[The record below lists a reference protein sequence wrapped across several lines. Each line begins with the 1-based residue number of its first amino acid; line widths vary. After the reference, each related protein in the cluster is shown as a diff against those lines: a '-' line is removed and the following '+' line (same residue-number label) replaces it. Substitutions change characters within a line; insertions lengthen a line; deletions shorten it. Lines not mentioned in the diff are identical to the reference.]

1 MPEDHDLIQQFND
14 GDRKAF
20 DKLVT
25 KHIDMTYN
33 YYYSITQDEL
43 EADDLTQRVFI
54 KVYKSLKNF
63 RFDAAFTTYLYR
75 IKVNTL
81 NSYFFK
87 SKWRSFLHLDQA
99 PELQESD
106 DNYDKKALSTEL
118 WNAIKTLPT
127 KQRDVMNLRITNN
140 LSFREVGQVLDISED
155 AAKNNYSH
163 GVKKLRK
170 IMDTNK

>member
-1 MPEDHDLIQQFND
+1 MPEDHDLIKQFND

-33 YYYSITQDEL
+33 YYYSITHDQL
-43 EADDLTQRVFI
+43 EADDLTQRVFV
-54 KVYKSLKNF
+54 KLYKSLKNF

-99 PELQESD
+99 PELQVSD
-106 DNYDKKALSTEL
+106 DSYDKRALSTEL
-118 WNAIKTLPT
+118 WNAIKKLPR
-127 KQRDVMNLRITNN
+127 KQRNVMNLRVAESLT
-140 LSFREVGQVLDISED
+140 FKEVGEVLDISED
-155 AAKNNYSH
+155 SAKNNYSH
-163 GVKKLRK
+163 GVKTLRK
-170 IMDTNK
+170 IMGTNK

>member
-1 MPEDHDLIQQFND
+1 MPKDHDLIKQFND

-25 KHIDMTYN
+25 KHINMTYN
-33 YYYSITQDEL
+33 YYYSITRDEL

-54 KVYKSLKNF
+54 KLYKSLKNF

-87 SKWRSFLHLDQA
+87 NKWRSFLHLDQV
-99 PELQESD
+99 PELHVSD
-106 DNYDKKALSTEL
+106 DNYEKKALSIEL
-118 WNAIKTLPT
+118 WNAIKTLPK
-127 KQRDVMNLRITNN
+127 KQRNVMNLRVSEG
-140 LSFREVGQVLDISED
+140 LSFREVGDVLNISED

-163 GVKKLRK
+163 GVKTLRK
-170 IMDTNK
+170 IMGTNR

>member
-1 MPEDHDLIQQFND
+1 MPKDHDLIKQFND

-25 KHIDMTYN
+25 KHINMTYN
-33 YYYSITQDEL
+33 YYYSITRDEL

-54 KVYKSLKNF
+54 KLYKSLKNF

-87 SKWRSFLHLDQA
+87 NKWCNFFSWK
-99 PELQESD
+99 
-106 DNYDKKALSTEL
+106 Y
-118 WNAIKTLPT
+118 
-127 KQRDVMNLRITNN
+127 
-140 LSFREVGQVLDISED
+140 
-155 AAKNNYSH
+155 
-163 GVKKLRK
+163 
-170 IMDTNK
+170 

>member
-1 MPEDHDLIQQFND
+1 MPKDHDLIKQFND

-25 KHIDMTYN
+25 KHINMTYN
-33 YYYSITQDEL
+33 YYYSITRDEL

-54 KVYKSLKNF
+54 KLYKSLKNF

-87 SKWRSFLHLDQA
+87 NKWRSFLHLDQV
-99 PELQESD
+99 PELHVSD
-106 DNYDKKALSTEL
+106 DNYEKKALSIEL
-118 WNAIKTLPT
+118 WNAIKTLPK
-127 KQRDVMNLRITNN
+127 KQRNVMNLRVSEG
-140 LSFREVGQVLDISED
+140 LSFREVGDVLNISED

-163 GVKKLRK
+163 GLKTLRK
-170 IMDTNK
+170 IMDTNR

>member
-87 SKWRSFLHLDQA
+87 NKWRSFLHLDQA

-106 DNYDKKALSTEL
+106 NSYDKKVLSKEL

-127 KQRDVMNLRITNN
+127 KQRDVMNLRITND
-140 LSFREVGQVLDISED
+140 LSFREVGEVLGISED

-163 GVKKLRK
+163 GVKTLRK
-170 IMDTNK
+170 IMGTNK

>member
-87 SKWRSFLHLDQA
+87 NKWRSFLHLDQA
-99 PELQESD
+99 PELQHSD
-106 DNYDKKALSTEL
+106 KNYDKKA
-118 WNAIKTLPT
+118 
-127 KQRDVMNLRITNN
+127 
-140 LSFREVGQVLDISED
+140 
-155 AAKNNYSH
+155 
-163 GVKKLRK
+163 
-170 IMDTNK
+170 